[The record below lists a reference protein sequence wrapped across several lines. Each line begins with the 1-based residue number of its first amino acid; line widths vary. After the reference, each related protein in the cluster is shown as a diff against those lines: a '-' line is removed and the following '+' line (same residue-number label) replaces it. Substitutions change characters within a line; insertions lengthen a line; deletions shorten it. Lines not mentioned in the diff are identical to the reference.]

1 MSNNRQEAK
10 TVYGLSVRLRNWT
23 GGLSLEVRPSKFCF
37 FQFLFLA
44 VQIRH
49 PFCKRLVIGHEFVF
63 AAQSVDFFMGEL
75 FLLAGHGSSLR
86 LKFIG
91 VIGG

>member
-1 MSNNRQEAK
+1 
-10 TVYGLSVRLRNWT
+10 
-23 GGLSLEVRPSKFCF
+23 
-37 FQFLFLA
+37 
-44 VQIRH
+44 
-49 PFCKRLVIGHEFVF
+49 
-63 AAQSVDFFMGEL
+63 VDFFMGEL